1 MHQAGYP
8 PLHWISIAFV
18 SFLLLWKL
26 TSRKKKQP
34 VQGSVFITGCDS
46 GMGEI
51 TAIHLAK
58 KGFHVFAGVYLDESF
73 VELPKKAKTANE
85 SDANITP
92 IKIDVT
98 KEESIQQAAKEVE
111 KLLKT
116 KSLGLVGIINC
127 AGVGYSGP
135 SEYFP
140 LSHFRRQL
148 EVNLIGYVAVTQ
160 AFLPLVKDSIKNGQ
174 VKRRGR
180 VIYIGTGGGVPAPS
194 PALLSA
200 YMASKWGVE
209 AFCQSLRL
217 EMKLVNLPIGVCMIN
232 PGFVKPTGLVAGGKA
247 LTEQTWK
254 LMPPRAREEYGP
266 LLDAFTKFSDEQP
279 GTHPRYVAYAMEE
292 AMTAGIPSLRYKVG
306 FDSKVSPI
314 VGLLPTDWRD
324 FLLSKT
330 YGK

>member
-1 MHQAGYP
+1 MPSFISLVLSGAVVASLSYWMHHAGYE
-8 PLHWISIAFV
+8 PLHWISIAV
-18 SFLLLWKL
+18 VTFLIMWRL
-26 TSRKKKQP
+26 TSSAKKQP
-34 VQGSVFITGCDS
+34 IQGSVFITGCDS

-51 TAIHLAK
+51 TALHLAK
-58 KGFHVFAGVYLDESF
+58 KGFHVFAGVFLDDSMAG
-73 VELPKKAKTANE
+73 LPKKAKELNGT
-85 SDANITP
+85 DANITP
-92 IKIDVT
+92 IKLDVT

-111 KLLKT
+111 KLLP
-116 KSLGLVGIINC
+116 SLRSSSSKPVGLVGVINC

-160 AFLPLVKDSIKNGQ
+160 AFLPLIKDSIKNGL
-174 VKRRGR
+174 VSRRGR
-180 VIYIGTGGGVPAPS
+180 VIFIGTGGGVPAPS

-217 EMKLVNLPIGVCMIN
+217 EMKLVKLPIDVCMIN

-247 LTEQTWK
+247 LMEQTWK
-254 LMPPRAREEYGP
+254 LMPARARDEYGP

-279 GTHPRYVAYAMEE
+279 GTHPRYVAFAMEK
-292 AMTAGIPSLRYKVG
+292 AMTEGIPRLRYLV
-306 FDSKVSPI
+306 
-314 VGLLPTDWRD
+314 
-324 FLLSKT
+324 
-330 YGK
+330 